1 MGFKRWLRNW
11 LYSDHDQEVRLSSNT
26 TAIRGISYSESR
38 DSDGIKFSLTSA
50 RGGAIVSVKHYDQ
63 VKDRHFETVYV
74 IHEDDNF
81 DQNLLNIINMERI
94 KL

>member
-11 LYSDHDQEVRLSSNT
+11 LYSDQDQEQNIKLSS
-26 TAIRGISYSESR
+26 TALVSYSDSR
-38 DSDGIKFSLTSA
+38 QDFGNSIKFNLVSA
-50 RGGAIVSVKHYDQ
+50 RGGAIVTVKHYDQ
-63 VKDRHFETVYV
+63 VKDRNFETVYV

>member
-11 LYSDHDQEVRLSSNT
+11 LYSDQEQELKKISS
-26 TAIRGISYSESR
+26 TAIVSYSDSR
-38 DSDGIKFSLTSA
+38 QDFGNSIKFNLVSA
-50 RGGAIVSVKHYDQ
+50 RGGAIITVKHYDQ
-63 VKDRHFETVYV
+63 VKDRNFETVYV